1 MFDIGWTEIFVIAAV
16 AIIVVG
22 PRDLPKMLRQFGQA
36 VGQVRRMA
44 GDFQDQFK
52 DALREAELDDLK
64 KDFDDVRRASSLS
77 GVKSALN
84 PLEDTARDIKRS
96 IEEPVKA
103 DEAETAKPAARE
115 KPPADEKA
123 AAPADTAK
131 PTPAAAPKPAPA
143 KKPKPAAAAK
153 SKPATPR
160 KTAAAAAK
168 PKAQAKTSPQR
179 RTTKKAGDGTSTKA
193 AG

>member
-44 GDFQDQFK
+44 GEFQDQFK
-52 DALREAELDDLK
+52 DALRESELDDLK

-96 IEEPVKA
+96 IEEPLKP
-103 DEAETAKPAARE
+103 DGPETATPDAEEKPGAGEKPAQTV
-115 KPPADEKA
+115 KPV
-123 AAPADTAK
+123 
-131 PTPAAAPKPAPA
+131 PAAKAKSAPA
-143 KKPKPAAAAK
+143 KKPKAPAAAK
-153 SKPATPR
+153 SKTAAPR
-160 KTAAAAAK
+160 KTATTAK
-168 PKAQAKTSPQR
+168 PKTQGQASPAR
-179 RTTKKAGDGTSTKA
+179 RTTKKAEDGNNTKA